1 MDFEWKFEE
10 ALQKN
15 TMFCE
20 NLKKLYAKTRFLVE
34 IRGSSKR
41 EHQKKKKKSRQK
53 KKKNKSKK
61 NRPSKFNCPEAGESA
76 KLRANDLPDRP
87 VVLAFS
93 AVVNP

>member
-1 MDFEWKFEE
+1 MDFSWKFEE

-41 EHQKKKKKSRQK
+41 EHQKKKSRPK
-53 KKKNKSKK
+53 KKKEVKKK
-61 NRPSKFNCPEAGESA
+61 NRPSI
-76 KLRANDLPDRP
+76 
-87 VVLAFS
+87 S
-93 AVVNP
+93 AVEFGVRVVRFVT